1 MLNVKKAIA
10 LLLILVL
17 SILCISCE
25 KAEGSQKDIQL
36 NDSQMRAI
44 SELAAME
51 CYYHNVAKFEEEDA
65 AGILLWKK
73 DKHFWIEYSG
83 IVKIGIDASL
93 LELAVEGDTVHIS
106 IPNAKVLSTKVD
118 QASLTK
124 DSFIV
129 DVDSASISAED
140 ETEAFKEAQKEMTE
154 AASNDLVLL
163 ENAQQRVRKLLEEY
177 VMNIGEAAGKEYS
190 IEWTYIE

>member
-1 MLNVKKAIA
+1 M
-10 LLLILVL
+10 
-17 SILCISCE
+17 
-25 KAEGSQKDIQL
+25 
-36 NDSQMRAI
+36 
-44 SELAAME
+44 
-51 CYYHNVAKFEEEDA
+51 
-65 AGILLWKK
+65 
-73 DKHFWIEYSG
+73 
-83 IVKIGIDASL
+83 
-93 LELAVEGDTVHIS
+93 LELAIEGDTVHIS
-106 IPNAKVLSTKVD
+106 IPNAKVLATKVD

-163 ENAQQRVRKLLEEY
+163 ENAQQRVQKLLEEY
-177 VMNIGEAAGKEYS
+177 VINIGEATGKEYS